1 MNLKN
6 FEKQI
11 PSKILERGYSYFKNH
26 HIISLVREEPGTW
39 FAEVEGNE
47 NYNVTIETEG
57 DELDYWD
64 CDCPFEGDICKH
76 VVAVIYSI
84 ADIESSPNNS
94 SRKLTNKKRKNVISD
109 ILKKASKED
118 LAEFIKLQSLKDHN
132 FRNTFTTHFAEYIDE
147 DAVNKY
153 MMIIKNIIKASE
165 DRYGFIDYRSA
176 HTFTRNMETLLNKSE
191 RLLEDGNINES
202 LAICKSMIEVIPSLI
217 MDDSDG
223 GIQILSDYTFNIFSE
238 IAAKAKPELRDA
250 LFQYCINKY
259 PELKKTNYDFGDEI
273 LYILPDLITTEEQE
287 KDFFKLVDKQIK
299 LESGNEYSEYKV
311 RHLIQV
317 KINFLTGRNRKEEA
331 WRLVEDNHQHPEFME
346 MIVDKLLEK
355 KDYKKAVELCFEG
368 IRIAEEKQ
376 HPGTVHEWNEKLL
389 SIYETTENIA
399 EIRKMSEKLLFE
411 SNFQLKYY
419 KKLKSTYEKSEWPGI
434 CEGIINKIK
443 GKKAIGSYHFAN
455 TLADIFVEENYRE
468 RLLKLLQLNPE
479 EINFIN
485 RYAKHLKN
493 LYPGE
498 LILLYESGI
507 KKLAENT
514 GRRYYDEVAGYLKS
528 LEQITGGDEKVKS
541 LVNYF
546 HQIYKNRKAM
556 MQVLDLEFKF

>member
-1 MNLKN
+1 MNIKD

-11 PSKILERGYSYFKNH
+11 PPKILTRGYSYFKNH
-26 HIISLVREEPGTW
+26 HIISLVKEESCTW
-39 FAEVEGNE
+39 FAEVEGNG
-47 NYNVTIETEG
+47 NYSVTIETEG
-57 DELDYWD
+57 NELVYWD
-64 CDCPFEGDICKH
+64 CKCPFEGETCIH
-76 VVAVIYSI
+76 IVAVLYAV
-84 ADIESSPNNS
+84 ADIEFSQNDSAGSHKN
-94 SRKLTNKKRKNVISD
+94 RMRKNVIDD

-118 LAEFIKLQSLKDHN
+118 LAEFIKMQSSKDHS
-132 FRNTFTTHFAEYIDE
+132 FRNTFTAHFAEYIDE

-153 MMIIKNIIKASE
+153 MMIVKNIIKTSE

-176 HTFTRNMETLLNKSE
+176 RIFTKNMETLLKKSE
-191 RLLEDGNINES
+191 MLLENGNINES
-202 LAICKSMIEVIPSLI
+202 LAICKAMIELIPSII

-223 GIQILSDYTFNIFSE
+223 GIQILFDYTFNIFSQ
-238 IAAKAKPELRDA
+238 ISKKAKPELRDA
-250 LFQYCINKY
+250 LFLYCMNKY
-259 PELKKTNYDFGDEI
+259 SELKKTNYDFGDEI

-287 KDFFKLVDKQIK
+287 KDFFNLLDKQIK
-299 LESGNEYSEYKV
+299 HERANEYSEYKV
-311 RHLIQV
+311 RYLIQV
-317 KINFLTGRNRKEEA
+317 KINFLSDRNRKEEA
-331 WRLVEDNHQHPEFME
+331 WKLVEDNRLHPEFMV

-355 KDYKKAVELCFEG
+355 KDYNKAIELCFEG
-368 IRIAEEKQ
+368 IKIAEGKR

-389 SIYETTENIA
+389 SIYESTKNIA
-399 EIRKMSEKLLFE
+399 EIRKMSEKLFFK

-419 KKLKSTYEKSEWPGI
+419 KQLKSTYEKSEWPGI

-443 GKKAIGSYHFAN
+443 GKNAIGSYYAN
-455 TLADIFVEENYRE
+455 TLADIFVVENYRE
-468 RLLKLLQLNPE
+468 RLLKLLQLSPE

-514 GRRYYDEVAGYLKS
+514 GRRYYNEVAGYLKS
-528 LEQITGGDEKVKS
+528 LQQITGGDEKVKS

-546 HQIYKNRKAM
+546 HQIYKNRRAM
-556 MQVLDLEFKF
+556 MQVLDLEF